1 MAREL
6 DPPCGLAMENPN
18 AELKNMPFMG
28 TLFNHCMSETNYMYC
43 QWSEPAQDSFFPS
56 KLTCIWHNCLP
67 CLGTKLEPKLPR
79 YVCKNCRPNSSV
91 TEERSEKCIKCTKN
105 DIKTWREA
113 FF

>member
-67 CLGTKLEPKLPR
+67 GLGTKLEPKLPR
-79 YVCKNCRPNSSV
+79 YVCTNCRS
-91 TEERSEKCIKCTKN
+91 THFERTMVSG
-105 DIKTWREA
+105 
-113 FF
+113 